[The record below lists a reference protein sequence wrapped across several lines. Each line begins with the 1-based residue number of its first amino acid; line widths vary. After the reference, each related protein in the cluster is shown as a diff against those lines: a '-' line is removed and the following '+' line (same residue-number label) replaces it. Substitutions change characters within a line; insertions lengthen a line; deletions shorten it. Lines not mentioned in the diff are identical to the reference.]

1 MKKFHIFS
9 NSFTGTLE
17 IRRKILCAMLIG
29 TGLTLT
35 GCGNSF
41 DHMPDLTEEESAMIA
56 EYAAGILLKH
66 DKNRKALASD
76 YEIEKYDEREAILH
90 ANTQELMATQESSE
104 VENGQEELAE
114 TEGAQEAPAPQLA
127 EAAFGGVAQF
137 CGLDGFQIDYKG
149 HVICDSYP
157 PADSEDMVFAM
168 DATQGNKLLVLEFTG
183 RNTTMEDKE
192 LNVLEQNV
200 QFRIAVNDSG
210 ARNILP
216 TLLLNDLSSYRDVVP
231 AGSEVTLV
239 LVREVTEEEANGIST
254 ISLSLRNESG
264 DASTVLE

>member
-1 MKKFHIFS
+1 
-9 NSFTGTLE
+9 
-17 IRRKILCAMLIG
+17 
-29 TGLTLT
+29 
-35 GCGNSF
+35 
-41 DHMPDLTEEESAMIA
+41 
-56 EYAAGILLKH
+56 
-66 DKNRKALASD
+66 
-76 YEIEKYDEREAILH
+76 
-90 ANTQELMATQESSE
+90 
-104 VENGQEELAE
+104 
-114 TEGAQEAPAPQLA
+114 
-127 EAAFGGVAQF
+127 
-137 CGLDGFQIDYKG
+137 
-149 HVICDSYP
+149 
-157 PADSEDMVFAM
+157 
-168 DATQGNKLLVLEFTG
+168 
-183 RNTTMEDKE
+183 MEDKE